1 VYNKAHKT
9 LSIDNKEIIMKKSF
23 MITKQGK
30 QELEVELSALKG
42 RRGEIANKIAEARDF
57 GDLSENA
64 EYDVAREEQGL
75 IETRI
80 AEIEDILLNAEIIK
94 NSNKS
99 KITLGTKVEIKN
111 GKKRFVYTI
120 VGPVEADPLEG
131 RISNESPIGA
141 ALFGK
146 KVGEKATIVTS
157 KGQVAYE
164 ILSIC

>member
-1 VYNKAHKT
+1 MYNKANKT
-9 LSIDNKEIIMKKSF
+9 LFTANEEKFMKKAY
-23 MITKQGK
+23 MITKQGR
-30 QELEVELSALKG
+30 QELDIELKSLRG
-42 RRGEIANKIAEARDF
+42 RRSEIAAKIAEARDF

-94 NSNKS
+94 NGNKT
-99 KITLGTKVEIKN
+99 KIALGNKVELKN

-146 KVGEKATIVTS
+146 KVGEKATIETT
-157 KGQVAYE
+157 KGRVAYE